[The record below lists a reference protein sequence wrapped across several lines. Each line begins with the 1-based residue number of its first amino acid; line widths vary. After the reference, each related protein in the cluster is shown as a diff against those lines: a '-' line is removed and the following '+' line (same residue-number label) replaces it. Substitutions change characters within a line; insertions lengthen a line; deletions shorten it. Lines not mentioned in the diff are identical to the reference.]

1 MTITLTLWL
10 LWKAYPSVAI
20 CAAFWLSVIWMIRSK
35 NLIRHSTGL
44 VVLLGVVL
52 NATVT
57 ELNGGVMPV
66 VGMPLHFQAASPIWQ
81 EARTSNHWLFLADH
95 ASLHFFSIGDFI
107 LMVGASMFL
116 LNKLCQKIAKQQ

>member
-66 VGMPLHFQAASPIWQ
+66 VGMPMHFRVASPIWQ
-81 EARTSNHWLFLADH
+81 EAGTSHHLLVLADH

-107 LMVGASMFL
+107 LMIGASMFL
-116 LNKLCQKIAKQQ
+116 LNKLCRKQMEL